1 MLLAAFLLTV
11 SAIGSML
18 PPQFLGNP
26 DHALWITSDSGF
38 AFSWLIIVR
47 VIGGTGVGIT
57 SVVAPVYISELT
69 LPENRGKIVSIYQ
82 LSITLGIL
90 LAFLMD
96 WIVLHNAGDAAGII
110 TEEGSSAWLNWF
122 WTGISIGIKRK

>member
-1 MLLAAFLLTV
+1 MLAAFLLTI

-18 PPQFLGNP
+18 PPQFMGNP
-26 DHALWITSDSGF
+26 DNAVWFTSDSGF

-90 LAFLMD
+90 LAFCYFTSFLY
-96 WIVLHNAGDAAGII
+96 VG
-110 TEEGSSAWLNWF
+110 
-122 WTGISIGIKRK
+122 